1 MSDVQPKKGNG
12 AGVAGL
18 ILGILAV
25 IVAIIPVINWIAWL
39 FWIPGLIFPN
49 FDVLWRNI
57 ELFTDNNLEYVE
69 IFFDEFANHQS
80 NCLHRCVF
88 FIQEDC
94 RI

>member
-57 ELFTDNNLEYVE
+57 ELCTDNNARY
-69 IFFDEFANHQS
+69 IFE
-80 NCLHRCVF
+80 
-88 FIQEDC
+88 
-94 RI
+94 